1 MELEEDLIVI
11 KEKKKVLKI
20 VDAFNAYCFYI
31 GGTNVTSN
39 LTKEEG
45 LWKFYFKSNFDL
57 KFLDSV
63 KSLEKQINEIECG
76 NTEEM
81 YWTVLTS
88 EEFKDENDIYLIST
102 MVENAVVI
110 IENNVFEIK
119 FTRVIKE

>member
-1 MELEEDLIVI
+1 MI

-20 VDAFNAYCFYI
+20 MDALNAYCFYI

-39 LTKEEG
+39 LVKEDG
-45 LWKFYFKSNFDL
+45 LWKFYFKSNFNS
-57 KFLDSV
+57 KFLESV

-88 EEFKDENDIYLIST
+88 EDFKDENDIYLIAT
-102 MVENAVVI
+102 MVEKASLT
-110 IENNVFEIK
+110 IENNVFELK
-119 FTRVIKE
+119 FSRVIKE

>member
-1 MELEEDLIVI
+1 MI

-20 VDAFNAYCFYI
+20 MDAFNAYCFYI

-39 LTKEEG
+39 LKKEDG
-45 LWKFYFKSNFDL
+45 LWKFSFKSNFDSQ
-57 KFLDSV
+57 FLDSV
-63 KSLEKQINEIECG
+63 KSLEEQINTIECG

-88 EEFKDENDIYLIST
+88 EDFKDENDIYLIAT
-102 MVENAVVI
+102 MVENAVLK
-110 IENNVFEIK
+110 IENNVFEIE